1 MELNSEL
8 EVRQEIMTRLKSVYV
23 VLDGLIGVAIERNYN
38 WREGQGYQLNIT
50 KNDFREIKINFE
62 SFYNLRLLLSK
73 EQTTNYDNWQE
84 MITMV
89 YSLVRLFKESKILF
103 LTSFETT
110 SGEITRLRDRIKKY
124 IIEHNLDPVKNS
136 AQYKTVV
143 ENLSLKQKCE
153 LVLDENG
160 IKMDDDYPDID
171 FTNKKDFIFYTFTS
185 AKYDIALNGVNE
197 ELAEFIRNNE
207 DKLPN
212 LDDMEW
218 MLDNMVDDGRITEDQ
233 YDLFEASYETI
244 IPLVE
249 DIEELLITT
258 KNHESFPVR
267 KSNLKTVLTNERTV
281 GELIDSNLGSMDF
294 YYLVLTGAPAYH
306 FGLILLDTEVS
317 IGDIN
322 EKLTIIQLEGH
333 SIGFKYDENFDY
345 WDIGEQLKQKYVTA
359 KLLSCDEI
367 CDMTFNELFK

>member
-1 MELNSEL
+1 
-8 EVRQEIMTRLKSVYV
+8 
-23 VLDGLIGVAIERNYN
+23 
-38 WREGQGYQLNIT
+38 
-50 KNDFREIKINFE
+50 
-62 SFYNLRLLLSK
+62 
-73 EQTTNYDNWQE
+73 